1 MSLFSCT
8 LLSLGFFLLMASI
21 QVLAMDPNDP
31 NKMWIPAS
39 HLLPFDQQPII
50 DLNSPPEHYLPIL
63 EPPVYQGRNTAQD
76 STGDSSSE
84 SHPVTPESSFEPN
97 DEGLDPYDWPSVLH
111 PKTAAPDEAGPSSS
125 RSVPTIQDRRDIPLL
140 SLHPDSRTFRSVEY
154 PLWSPELQHL
164 YSNDGSK
171 PAHFLEQS
179 PKARATNRRFYLEV
193 KPVRYYPEPKL
204 LTAVQ
209 NALLEKLRSLN
220 IGLGNPNPLNE
231 QFYHGTWLLPPLE
244 MTEKGL
250 NMPHGVLNSAL
261 ATVVET
267 RFRNPNPSES
277 ALLYRLDVKV
287 EGKDRHILAATAT
300 PSVHADMGPVVGG
313 ASGSHLWLFYESR
326 TVPAERKNALA
337 VLGGMFLPS
346 EARKKFPQTD
356 LLSIVTRPE

>member
-1 MSLFSCT
+1 MPWFSRT
-8 LLSLGFFLLMASI
+8 KLHLGFILLMANVL
-21 QVLAMDPNDP
+21 VLAMNDPNDP
-31 NKMWIPAS
+31 NNVRFPEW
-39 HLLPFDQQPII
+39 HLVPFNERPVLGFDA
-50 DLNSPPEHYLPIL
+50 LPEHQVPIPKAL
-63 EPPVYQGRNTAQD
+63 VDQRRASTQD
-76 STGDSSSE
+76 GSGSSSSE
-84 SHPVTPESSFEPN
+84 PQPIGSESSSGKEERDPN
-97 DEGLDPYDWPSVLH
+97 DWPSRLY
-111 PKTAAPDEAGPSSS
+111 PKAVAQDEAGTSSS
-125 RSVPTIQDRRDIPLL
+125 RSVPTIQDRLDIPLL
-140 SLHPDSRTFRSVEY
+140 SLQPDSRTFRSVEY
-154 PLWSPELQHL
+154 PLWSPDLEHL
-164 YSNDGSK
+164 YSDDGSE
-171 PAHFLEQS
+171 PADFIKQS
-179 PKARATNRRFYLEV
+179 PRASASKRKFYLEV

-209 NALLEKLRSLN
+209 NALLEKLRSLS

-267 RFRNPNPSES
+267 RFRNPNPSEA

-287 EGKDRHILAATAT
+287 EGKDRHILAATAL

-346 EARKKFPQTD
+346 EARKKFLQTN